1 MRHTFTGLGAAQ
13 FLRDLN
19 AIFSLVERYIPN
31 GLASLAS
38 LHDALSLLSLPVNPP
53 EGGVSL
59 KEASDRVFTDNQEAK
74 AVLEQLGIETLT
86 PANAR
91 HILQRRV
98 ENSE

>member
-1 MRHTFTGLGAAQ
+1 MRHTFTGLGASQ

-19 AIFSLVERYIPN
+19 AICSLVERYIPN

-38 LHDALSLLSLPVNPP
+38 LHDALRLLALPNSAT